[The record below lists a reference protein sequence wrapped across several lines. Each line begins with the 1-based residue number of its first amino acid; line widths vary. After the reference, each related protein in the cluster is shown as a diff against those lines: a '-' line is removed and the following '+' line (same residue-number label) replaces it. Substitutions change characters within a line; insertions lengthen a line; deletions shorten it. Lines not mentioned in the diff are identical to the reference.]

1 MLAGGVLLSFAAAI
15 TLDYEL
21 LNASHTRWRDQATL
35 GFNNL
40 ALSLER
46 MVGRDV
52 GDLDRALTSFSDA
65 RAAASS
71 DDNRPEAVLS
81 DAGLRAA
88 GLSRELG
95 PFEIIDAAGNGQS
108 VPATSDSQN
117 YAAAPFFRALKA
129 KQPDELAV
137 GFPPGTLPFTQPG
150 LIVAKR
156 LSKADGSF
164 AGAVVGMV
172 PANLLTEMLSSY
184 DLGRAGYA
192 AIFSTDGRIVA
203 SYPQGRE
210 GPDYDFSKSPA
221 YQYLLKNGPGVFDA
235 PTLPNEGRRVYI
247 VRRIPGLSICIL
259 FSMPMAGPYAGPGA
273 LAEAIALLA
282 TILAAAGGMCAL
294 LIRAE
299 LRRRRNVAPS
309 QPVVSQHDSGLQA
322 YLDHL
327 AQGLFGLRYDPRAG
341 YVFERA
347 NAEARRL
354 LGLPE
359 DVIGRRPPEVLSAKR
374 WSEISLELERCRRD
388 GVPVRKEFTT
398 IVAGIPHTLRLT
410 VNAAHDSAEAGKVL
424 LLGSIEDFTV
434 EEAEQAEMRR
444 HHHLEGVERLTS
456 GIANEFNNLLQI
468 ITGHLELVRGED
480 PEGQGHAKAA
490 MDAATRGAR
499 LTSGLL
505 SFTSKQMLRPESVP
519 LEPLFG
525 AIRDAFEGPS
535 SLGSTL
541 VTEVEPGTPPAFAD
555 QGQIRLAL
563 LNLCFNAHEA
573 MLPQGGTVTVRAFAG
588 EFGQATGPTPG
599 PCVVFTVSDTGHGMS
614 DDVAKQAR
622 EPFFTT
628 KGARLRLGMGL
639 PMTDGFARQSG
650 GELRLRSS
658 DGKGTTAELWL
669 PAAAAEPMPIDWH
682 TTTQPNVLLVEDTPD
697 LLELFG
703 DLLVQGGFRVRRAS
717 GPEEA
722 LVWLRGAERFD
733 LLITDF
739 VMAGMNG
746 AQLIAVARD
755 LQPGTRALI
764 VTGDADEA
772 SLANVPGRVS
782 VLRKPFRAD
791 QLLRNAR
798 ELTAEPE
805 FSRA

>member
-1 MLAGGVLLSFAAAI
+1 MSFAAAI
-15 TLDYEL
+15 ILDYEL
-21 LNASHTRWRDQATL
+21 LDASRSRWRDETAR

-52 GDLDRALTSFSDA
+52 GDLDRALTSFADA
-65 RAAASS
+65 RTAASGDESRSVALLS
-71 DDNRPEAVLS
+71 DD
-81 DAGLRAA
+81 GLRAA

-95 PFEIIDAAGNGQS
+95 PFEVIDAAGSGQS
-108 VPATSDSQN
+108 IPPTATTRN
-117 YAAAPFFRALKA
+117 YATAPFFRTLRS
-129 KQPDELAV
+129 KQPDEIVV
-137 GFPPGTLPFTQPG
+137 GFPQGALPFTEPG

-156 LSKADGSF
+156 LSNPDASF

-172 PANLLTEMLSSY
+172 PADLLTEMLSSY
-184 DLGRAGYA
+184 DLGKNGYA
-192 AIFSTDGRIVA
+192 AIFSVDGRILA
-203 SYPQGRE
+203 SYPRAEE
-210 GPDYDFSKSPA
+210 GPDHDLSKSPA
-221 YQYLLKNGPGVFDA
+221 YQYLLKNGPGVFEA
-235 PTLPNEGRRVYI
+235 PTVASGSRRIYV

-259 FSMPMAGPYAGPGA
+259 FSTPLTGPYATPGA
-273 LAEAIALLA
+273 LAEAVALLGA
-282 TILAAAGGMCAL
+282 ILAAAGMFGL
-294 LIRAE
+294 LIRSE
-299 LRRRRNVAPS
+299 LRHGRK
-309 QPVVSQHDSGLQA
+309 VVSDAPAAVPQRESQLQA
-322 YLDHL
+322 YLDYL
-327 AQGLFGLRYDPRAG
+327 SQGLFGLRYDPRAG
-341 YVFERA
+341 YVFEHA

-354 LGLPE
+354 LGLPD

-388 GVPVRKEFTT
+388 GVAVRREFTT
-398 IVAGIPHTLRLT
+398 TFGGMPHTLRLT
-410 VNAAHDSAEAGKVL
+410 VNAVHDSAAAGEVL
-424 LLGSIEDFTV
+424 LLGSIEDFTL

-505 SFTSKQMLRPESVP
+505 SFTSKQMLRPESVS
-519 LEPLFG
+519 LKPLFG
-525 AIRDAFEGPS
+525 AIRDSFEGPG

-541 VTEVEPGTPPAFAD
+541 VTDVEPGTPPAFAD
-555 QGQIRLAL
+555 QGQLRLAL
-563 LNLCFNAHEA
+563 LNLCFNGHEA
-573 MLPQGGTVTVRAFAG
+573 MLPEGGTLTLRAFAA
-588 EFGQATGPTPG
+588 EEPATGQTPG
-599 PCVVFTVSDTGHGMS
+599 TYVVFAISDTGHGMS
-614 DDVAKQAR
+614 DEVVRQAR

-669 PAAAAEPMPIDWH
+669 PAAAAEPIPGDWH
-682 TTTQPNVLLVEDTPD
+682 SATQPNVLLVEDTPD

-703 DLLVQGGFRVRRAS
+703 DVLVQGGFRVKRAS

-746 AQLIAVARD
+746 AQLIGLAHT
-755 LQPGTRALI
+755 LQPGARALI

-772 SLANVPGRVS
+772 TLASTPGHVS

-798 ELTAEPE
+798 ELTAEAE
-805 FSRA
+805 FTRA

>member
-1 MLAGGVLLSFAAAI
+1 LSLVPAI

-21 LNASHTRWRDQATL
+21 LEASRTRWRDEVTR
-35 GFNNL
+35 GFDNL

-52 GDLDRALTSFSDA
+52 GDVDRALTSFADA
-65 RAAASS
+65 SGAVSGN
-71 DDNRPEAVLS
+71 DGRPEALLS

-95 PFEIIDAAGNGQS
+95 PFEVIDATGNSLSIPPTPGIR
-108 VPATSDSQN
+108 N
-117 YAAAPFFRALKA
+117 YTAAPFFRTLRS
-129 KQPDELAV
+129 KQPDEVIV
-137 GFPPGTLPFTQPG
+137 GFSPGVLPFTQPG

-156 LSKADGSF
+156 LSQPDGSF

-172 PANLLTEMLSSY
+172 PTDHLIEMLSSY
-184 DLGRAGYA
+184 DLGTNGYA
-192 AIFSTDGRIVA
+192 AIVSTDGRIVA
-203 SYPQGRE
+203 SYPRLDE
-210 GPDYDFSKSPA
+210 GPDHDFSKSAA

-235 PTLPNEGRRVYI
+235 PTPASSNSRRVYV
-247 VRRIPGLSICIL
+247 VRRIPGLSIFIL
-259 FSMPMAGPYAGPGA
+259 FSTPMASPYAAAGPLCG
-273 LAEAIALLA
+273 AIALLV
-282 TILAAAGGMCAL
+282 TILAAAGMFGL
-294 LIRAE
+294 LIRSE
-299 LRRRRNVAPS
+299 LRRGRKVASPMPATVSPRES
-309 QPVVSQHDSGLQA
+309 QLHA

-327 AQGLFGLRYDPRAG
+327 AQGLFGLRYHPRSG

-354 LGLPE
+354 LGLPD

-388 GVPVRKEFTT
+388 GTAVRKEFTT
-398 IVAGIPHTLRLT
+398 TFGGMPHTLRLT
-410 VNAAHDSAEAGKVL
+410 VNAVHDSPETGEVL
-424 LLGSIEDFTV
+424 LLGSIEDFTL

-468 ITGHLELVRGED
+468 ITGHLELVRGEN
-480 PEGQGHAKAA
+480 PQGQGHAKAA

-505 SFTSKQMLRPESVP
+505 SFTSKQMLRPEFVS
-519 LEPLFG
+519 LEPLFNT
-525 AIRDAFEGPS
+525 IRDSFEGPG
-535 SLGSTL
+535 SLGSNL
-541 VTEVEPGTPPAFAD
+541 VTEVDPGTPPVFAD
-555 QGQIRLAL
+555 QGQLRLAL
-563 LNLCFNAHEA
+563 LNLCFNAHES
-573 MLPQGGTVTVRAFAG
+573 MLPQGGAVILRAFAADG
-588 EFGQATGPTPG
+588 GPATGQTAG
-599 PCVVFTVSDTGHGMS
+599 PCVVFAVSDTGLGMS
-614 DDVAKQAR
+614 DEVAKQAR

-639 PMTDGFARQSG
+639 PMADGFARQSG

-669 PAAAAEPMPIDWH
+669 PAAAAEPTPAAWH
-682 TTTQPNVLLVEDTPD
+682 AKTEPNVLLVEDTPD
-697 LLELFG
+697 LLELFA
-703 DLLVQGGFRVRRAS
+703 DLLVQGGFRVKRAS
-717 GPEEA
+717 GPDEA

-739 VMAGMNG
+739 AMAGMNG
-746 AQLIAVARD
+746 VQLIAMARD
-755 LQPGTRALI
+755 LQPGARALI
-764 VTGDADEA
+764 VTGDTEEIN
-772 SLANVPGRVS
+772 LAGTPDRVG

-798 ELTAEPE
+798 ELTAEAQYT
-805 FSRA
+805 RA